1 MNRVLCACL
10 LAACG
15 TVANAQ
21 LTTQQVASGIDRP
34 VFVTHAGDGS
44 GRLFVIEQE
53 GAIRIIDADGTLLPT
68 PFLDIDGTVR
78 NGDSG
83 GDERGLLGLAFHPDY
98 ATEGAAGEGKFYV
111 DYTGVGG
118 DTYVAEYQ
126 VSAGNANVADA
137 GTARIVMF
145 IDQPFSN
152 HNGGWL
158 SFGPD
163 GYLYVASGDGGSGND
178 PQNNASRLNERLG
191 KIHRIDI
198 DGDDDFPSDANQN
211 YEIPSDN
218 PFVGTAGAFESI
230 WHYGLRNPWRTS
242 FDTATGDMWIADV
255 GQNAWEEVNHNVDNV
270 GGLNYGWRCR
280 EGLHSTGLSC
290 SSTGH
295 TQPQHEYSHGG
306 GNCSIT
312 GGYVYRG
319 CELGEDYQGLYFFGD
334 YCGGSV
340 WTLDPSN
347 GYAVN
352 TEFSFGFGLA
362 SFGQGQDGELY
373 VTDVFGGQVFKIIN
387 PSAPDENDNGI
398 SDACEATKTS
408 CPADLTGDG
417 ELDFF
422 DVSAFLDAFAAED
435 PAADFTADGEYD
447 FFDVSA
453 FLDFFGKGCP

>member
-1 MNRVLCACL
+1 M
-10 LAACG
+10 AACG
-15 TVANAQ
+15 TAANAQ
-21 LTTQQVASGIDRP
+21 LTTQEIANGIDRP

-53 GAIRIIDADGTLLPT
+53 GAIRIIDAGGTLLPT
-68 PFLDIDGTVR
+68 PFLDIDGTVQ

-98 ATEGAAGEGKFYV
+98 ATDGASGEGKFYV
-111 DYTGVGG
+111 NYTGSGG
-118 DTYVAEYQ
+118 DTRVAEYQ
-126 VSAGNANVADA
+126 VSAGDANVADS

-145 IDQPFSN
+145 MDQPFSN
-152 HNGGWL
+152 HNGGWID
-158 SFGPD
+158 FGPD
-163 GYLYVASGDGGSGND
+163 GYLYVAAGDGGLGDDPGNR
-178 PQNNASRLNERLG
+178 ASRLNQVMG

-198 DGDDDFPSDANQN
+198 DGGDDFPDDPLQN

-218 PFVGTAGAFESI
+218 PFVADSSAIPSI

-242 FDTATGDMWIADV
+242 FDTETGDMWIADV
-255 GQNAWEEVNHNVDNV
+255 GQNAWEEVNHNVGNV

-295 TQPQHEYSHGG
+295 TQPQHEYSHGV

-319 CELGEDYQGLYFFGD
+319 CELGEAYQGMYFFGD

-340 WTLDPSN
+340 WTLDQAN

-352 TEFSFGFGLA
+352 TEFNFGFGLS
-362 SFGQGQDGELY
+362 SFGQDQDGELY
-373 VTDVFGGQVFKIIN
+373 VTDVFSGQVFKIIN
-387 PSAPDENDNGI
+387 PSAPDEDDNGI
-398 SDACEATKTS
+398 SDACEVS
-408 CPADLTGDG
+408 VCPADLTGDG

-422 DVSAFLDAFAAED
+422 DVSAFLDAFGAED